1 MRKSI
6 VFIAMLAAL
15 GLFAGGASATKL
27 TEQQVKNVCGG
38 SMTTGGT
45 GGATVSG
52 CEKKCGD
59 KICTYNCCSGK
70 NCPGGQGCN
79 GNVVGLTAGG
89 GGKTKGPL
97 PAATLKEIKASEIT
111 VNKKIDTGSPTLMK
125 TNTNTLGKT
134 NDSLTTQSK
143 SLSPSSTT
151 TLKKQD
157 NTLMKR

>member
-6 VFIAMLAAL
+6 VFVAMVAAL

-27 TEQQVKNVCGG
+27 TEQQVKNVCGS

-52 CEKKCGD
+52 CEKKCGT
-59 KICTYNCCSGK
+59 KTCTYNCCSGK
-70 NCPGGQGCN
+70 NCPGGQGCS
-79 GNVVGLTAGG
+79 GEVVGLVAG

-97 PAATLKEIKASEIT
+97 PAATLKEIKAMSVT
-111 VNKKIDTGSPTLMK
+111 KQMDAGSPAMMK
-125 TNTNTLGKT
+125 TNTNTMATGKS
-134 NDSLTTQSK
+134 NLTTQSN
-143 SLSPSSTT
+143 TT
-151 TLKKQD
+151 IKKQD

>member
-1 MRKSI
+1 
-6 VFIAMLAAL
+6 MLAAL
-15 GLFAGGASATKL
+15 GLLAGSASATRL
-27 TEQQVKNVCGG
+27 TEQQVKNVCGS

-79 GNVVGLTAGG
+79 GNVVGLTTG

-97 PAATLKEIKASEIT
+97 PAATLKEIKATGMT
-111 VNKKIDTGSPTLMK
+111 VNKKLDAGSPTLMK
-125 TNTNTLGKT
+125 SNTNTLGKT
-134 NDSLTTQSK
+134 NNALTTRSN
-143 SLSPSSTT
+143 SLSSSSSTT

>member
-1 MRKSI
+1 MRKSFL
-6 VFIAMLAAL
+6 FIATIAAL
-15 GLFAGGASATKL
+15 GLFAGSALATKL
-27 TEQQVKNVCGG
+27 TEQQVKNVCGS

-79 GNVVGLTAGG
+79 GNVVGLTTGG

-111 VNKKIDTGSPTLMK
+111 VNKKIDAGSPALMK
-125 TNTNTLGKT
+125 TNTNTLKT
-134 NDSLTTQSK
+134 NDSLTTRSNA
-143 SLSPSSTT
+143 LSSGSTT